1 MSKLSILDLSQRSVP
16 ATVLTPA
23 TSTRCLTD
31 DNFAVKENQTEK
43 LNRQIKRR
51 SRRQK
56 SVPIKQK
63 QLRRRSVLFVFGH
76 QNVSLYLLIKPENV
90 DDKDLIDYLVINDL
104 CAVLLNCLKNE

>member
-31 DNFAVKENQTEK
+31 DNFAIKENQSEK
-43 LNRQIKRR
+43 LDQQMKRK

-63 QLRRRSVLFVFGH
+63 QLRKRSVLFVFGH
-76 QNVSLYLLIKPENV
+76 QNVSLYLLMEPENI
-90 DDKDLIDYLVINDL
+90 DKDLIHYLVINDL
-104 CAVLLNCLKNE
+104 CAVLFSCLKNE